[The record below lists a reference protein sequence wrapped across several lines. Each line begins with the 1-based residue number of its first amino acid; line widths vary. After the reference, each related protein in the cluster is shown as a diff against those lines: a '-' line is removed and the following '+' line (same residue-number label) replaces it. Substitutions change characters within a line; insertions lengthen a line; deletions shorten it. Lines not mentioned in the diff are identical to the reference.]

1 MQHKNTMGRNS
12 RNLWL
17 FQYSRMN
24 AGAIQVKNMLRLT
37 LIRKIEVEMKKDIF
51 KMFLVTHHLKK
62 EETAVKSQ
70 T

>member
-1 MQHKNTMGRNS
+1 
-12 RNLWL
+12 
-17 FQYSRMN
+17 MN

-37 LIRKIEVEMKKDIF
+37 LMRKIEVEMKKDIF

>member
-1 MQHKNTMGRNS
+1 
-12 RNLWL
+12 
-17 FQYSRMN
+17 MN

-37 LIRKIEVEMKKDIF
+37 LMGKIEVEMKKDIF
-51 KMFLVTHHLKK
+51 KMFLVTYLLKK